1 MRAKAVSYTHLTGL
15 KWCDYAYTV
24 EGDLLAS
31 YGQEDLCWTN
41 NAAGNPEFTE
51 YMYNNPDDLSLA
63 EAYHYYAKLGGAG
76 SYHWDRE
83 FAGMPQSDLDAM
95 TTWKTDNDAAYEMCI
110 RDSNYRTTYYFLRTS
125 P

>member
-1 MRAKAVSYTHLTGL
+1 M
-15 KWCDYAYTV
+15 

-83 FAGMPQSDLDAM
+83 FAGMPQSDAS
-95 TTWKTDNDAAYEMCI
+95 TTISARQQHNC
-110 RDSNYRTTYYFLRTS
+110 SFLSQR
-125 P
+125 

>member
-1 MRAKAVSYTHLTGL
+1 M
-15 KWCDYAYTV
+15 
-24 EGDLLAS
+24 LAS

-83 FAGMPQSDLDAM
+83 FAGMPQSNLDAM
-95 TTWKTDNDAAYEMCI
+95 TTWKTDNDAAYVLPGTLSM
-110 RDSNYRTTYYFLRTS
+110 TS
-125 P
+125 DEASKYTNITNDALGKQRSQQNGDCD

>member
-1 MRAKAVSYTHLTGL
+1 M
-15 KWCDYAYTV
+15 

-63 EAYHYYAKLGGAG
+63 EAYHYYAKLGGAAVHITG
-76 SYHWDRE
+76 IVNS
-83 FAGMPQSDLDAM
+83 PV
-95 TTWKTDNDAAYEMCI
+95 C
-110 RDSNYRTTYYFLRTS
+110 LRAIWML
-125 P
+125 

>member
-1 MRAKAVSYTHLTGL
+1 M
-15 KWCDYAYTV
+15 

-63 EAYHYYAKLGGAG
+63 EAYHYYAKLGGTG

-95 TTWKTDNDAAYEMCI
+95 TTWKTDNDAAYVLPGTLSM
-110 RDSNYRTTYYFLRTS
+110 TS
-125 P
+125 DEASKYTNITNDALGKQRSQQNGDCD

>member
-1 MRAKAVSYTHLTGL
+1 M
-15 KWCDYAYTV
+15 

-63 EAYHYYAKLGGAG
+63 EAYHYYAASLSVFQVVIA
-76 SYHWDRE
+76 SR
-83 FAGMPQSDLDAM
+83 SL
-95 TTWKTDNDAAYEMCI
+95 
-110 RDSNYRTTYYFLRTS
+110 
-125 P
+125 